1 VGGAEDRAAAVCE
14 VAEEFHELEFRGGI
28 EAGGGLVEEEDRWA
42 CEELDGD
49 ADALALA
56 AGEIGD
62 ASGGVVAQ
70 AKLGHGLDD
79 ELAKLEGR
87 GAGGKAE
94 AGGEVEGLGDGKLGM
109 DDLRLG
115 DKAPVIGAAAGRDG
129 NAIDRDEAG
138 GGRGEAGKD
147 GKEGGFAGAAG
158 ADDAD
163 ETGGGDI
170 EGDNVEEGAGADD
183 ATDVAGMDAAA
194 GEGIDGMEGEAVEQE
209 IEGAE
214 LETVADHEGV
224 LVEAAAIGEGAGAAL
239 EIDDVEA
246 VRVADDEGVMA
257 GDGGGIEDEAAL
269 GVAADGGVLAKGDDA
284 GGDAAI
290 KNGIG
295 GGGSGG
301 DGGGGAFLK
310 LVGSGHGT
318 GIEEELNGAE
328 GENIAG
334 LEGGAGGDG
343 DRADAGAPLA
353 AEVADPNGGVVAF
366 DLAMVAGDFA
376 VVEADIGLGGATE
389 DEVAG
394 GKGEGAEGE
403 AGEDEEVGGGGGRVG
418 GHGGGLENG

>member
-1 VGGAEDRAAAVCE
+1 
-14 VAEEFHELEFRGGI
+14 
-28 EAGGGLVEEEDRWA
+28 
-42 CEELDGD
+42 
-49 ADALALA
+49 
-56 AGEIGD
+56 
-62 ASGGVVAQ
+62 
-70 AKLGHGLDD
+70 
-79 ELAKLEGR
+79 
-87 GAGGKAE
+87 
-94 AGGEVEGLGDGKLGM
+94 
-109 DDLRLG
+109 
-115 DKAPVIGAAAGRDG
+115 
-129 NAIDRDEAG
+129 
-138 GGRGEAGKD
+138 
-147 GKEGGFAGAAG
+147 
-158 ADDAD
+158 
-163 ETGGGDI
+163 
-170 EGDNVEEGAGADD
+170 
-183 ATDVAGMDAAA
+183 MDAAA

-334 LEGGAGGDG
+334 LEGA
-343 DRADAGAPLA
+343 RAVMGIGPMRVPHWL
-353 AEVADPNGGVVAF
+353 PRS
-366 DLAMVAGDFA
+366 LIQT
-376 VVEADIGLGGATE
+376 VESSHSTSQWWRETSQWSRRISASGRDE